1 MKDKYR
7 SLASCFSD
15 RYKKHAIALFS
26 GGLDSMIAIKLMTD
40 QGIKVTAINMNIGFG
55 SRTDVNDIMK
65 ERAQIAGADFKV
77 IDVRD
82 DYLKKVL
89 FNPKYGYGKHFNP
102 CIDCHG
108 FMFRIAKEYLE
119 ELDASF
125 MVTGEVLGQRPMSQR
140 AEALS
145 MVKKLALDEED
156 LILRPL
162 CAKNMDITKPER
174 EGWVD
179 REKLLDIHGRGR
191 EVQLQLAQ
199 DYGWEN
205 FQSPG
210 GGCLLTDPNF
220 AKKMREFLKHDSLHV
235 EDIDILKNGRHLRL
249 PDGAK
254 LIIGRNQAENEL
266 LEKAMTDKYIKV
278 KVDEIPGPFSLLIAE
293 ASNEDKELSARIVL
307 TFTKT
312 QADKT
317 YDVFVGE
324 ETLKA
329 QPFAKRED
337 AHKYFVI

>member
-1 MKDKYR
+1 MKDNR
-7 SLASCFSD
+7 
-15 RYKKHAIALFS
+15 HAIALFS
-26 GGLDSMIAIKLMTD
+26 GGLDSMIAIKLMVD

-55 SRTDVNDIMK
+55 SRTDVDDIMR
-65 ERAQIAGADFKV
+65 ERAEIAGADFKV

-82 DYLKKVL
+82 DYLKKIL

-108 FMFRIAKEYLE
+108 FMFRVAKEYLE
-119 ELDASF
+119 ELGASF

-140 AEALS
+140 VEAMG

-191 EVQLQLAQ
+191 ERQLQLAI

-220 AKKMREFLKHDSLHV
+220 TKKMKEFLKYDSLHV

-254 LIIGRNQAENEL
+254 LVIGRDQTENNF
-266 LEKAMTDKYIKV
+266 LEKAMNSKYIKI
-278 KVDEIPGPFSLLIAE
+278 KADEIPGPFSLLLAD
-293 ASNEDKELSARIVL
+293 ASEEDKKLSARIVL

-312 QADKT
+312 QVDKI
-317 YDVFVGE
+317 YDVFVGD
-324 ETLKA
+324 ETFKA
-329 QPFAKRED
+329 KPLAKRED

>member
-7 SLASCFSD
+7 S
-15 RYKKHAIALFS
+15 HAIALFS
-26 GGLDSMIAIKLMTD
+26 GGLDSMIAIKLMVD

-55 SRTDVNDIMK
+55 SRTDVDEIMR

-82 DYLKKVL
+82 EYLKKVL

-108 FMFRIAKEYLE
+108 FMFRIAKEYLK
-119 ELDASF
+119 ELGASF

-140 AEALS
+140 AEAMG

-191 EVQLQLAQ
+191 EVQLQLAI
-199 DYGWEN
+199 DFGWEN

-210 GGCLLTDPNF
+210 GGCLLTDANF
-220 AKKMREFLKHDSLHV
+220 TKKMREFLTHDSLHV

-254 LIIGRNQAENEL
+254 LVIGRDQAENTL
-266 LEKAMTDKYIKV
+266 LEKAINNKFIKI
-278 KVDEIPGPFSLLIAE
+278 KADEIPGPFSLLTSD
-293 ASNEDKELSARIVL
+293 ASDADKKLSARIVL
-307 TFTKT
+307 TFAKT
-312 QADKT
+312 QAEQI
-317 YDVFVGE
+317 YDVFVGKE
-324 ETLKA
+324 IYKA
-329 QPFAKRED
+329 QPLPTRED
-337 AHKYFVI
+337 AHQYFVI